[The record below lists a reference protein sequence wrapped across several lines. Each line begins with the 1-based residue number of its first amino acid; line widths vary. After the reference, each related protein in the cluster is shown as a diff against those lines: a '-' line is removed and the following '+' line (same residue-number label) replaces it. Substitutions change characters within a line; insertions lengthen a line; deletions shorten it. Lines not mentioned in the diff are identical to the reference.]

1 MSFGPVFIFEIV
13 ANRFEVGGCKLKN
26 LVISLLPHYFAVD
39 VFDYGLWFGVCLLF
53 GEGFGGL
60 DD

>member
-26 LVISLLPHYFAVD
+26 LVIALLPHSVNSVD
-39 VFDYGLWFGVCLLF
+39 L
-53 GEGFGGL
+53 
-60 DD
+60 

>member
-1 MSFGPVFIFEIV
+1 MGFGSVFVFEVV
-13 ANRFEVGGCKLKN
+13 AIRFEVGGCKLKN
-26 LVISLLPHYFAVD
+26 LVIALLPHYFAVD
-39 VFDYGLWFGVCLLF
+39 IFDYALGFSVCLLF